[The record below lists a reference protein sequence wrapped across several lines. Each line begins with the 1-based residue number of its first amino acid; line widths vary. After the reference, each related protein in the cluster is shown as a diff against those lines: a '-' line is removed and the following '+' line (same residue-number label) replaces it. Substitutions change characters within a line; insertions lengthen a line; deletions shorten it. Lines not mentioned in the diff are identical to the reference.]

1 METNKTKKCKECQSD
16 IPAGAKRCPNCRADQ
31 RNWFL
36 RHKILTGLAVII
48 ILIIIA
54 AVAGSNSN
62 NPTKVGTNGQPVQSA
77 QQTFK
82 VGDHV
87 QMGSD
92 IITVNSANFSN
103 GTEFMKPS
111 AGNTWLDVNLTIQNN
126 DNTQQYI
133 TTLGQMFVKDS
144 DGNSY
149 NVSPTDK
156 ELSNP
161 SLGMDGP
168 ILANSKKT
176 AWVGFEVK
184 QGAKG
189 LQFEYQASMFGG
201 KTAVIDLGM

>member
-1 METNKTKKCKECQSD
+1 
-16 IPAGAKRCPNCRADQ
+16 
-31 RNWFL
+31 
-36 RHKILTGLAVII
+36 
-48 ILIIIA
+48 
-54 AVAGSNSN
+54 
-62 NPTKVGTNGQPVQSA
+62 
-77 QQTFK
+77 
-82 VGDHV
+82 
-87 QMGSD
+87 
-92 IITVNSANFSN
+92 
-103 GTEFMKPS
+103 
-111 AGNTWLDVNLTIQNN
+111 
-126 DNTQQYI
+126 
-133 TTLGQMFVKDS
+133 MFVKDS

-201 KTAVIDLGM
+201 KTAVIDLGMSLPAETLRILFAAVGGCDGRHPASLNITSSRSCFR